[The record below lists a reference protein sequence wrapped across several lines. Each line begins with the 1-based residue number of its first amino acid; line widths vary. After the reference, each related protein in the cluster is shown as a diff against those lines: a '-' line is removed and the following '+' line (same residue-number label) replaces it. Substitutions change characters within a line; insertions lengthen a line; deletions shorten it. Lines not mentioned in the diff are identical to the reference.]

1 MKKYTYDDLR
11 DLFAEFFKNKSH
23 YVMSSF
29 PLVPKD
35 DDSLLLVNAGMAP
48 LKKFFTRAA
57 LPPSS
62 RVTTCQKC
70 IRTGDI
76 DSVGKT
82 ARHCTFF
89 EMFGN
94 FSFGDYF
101 KRDAIA
107 YAWEFLT
114 KVIGIPI
121 DKLYVSVYEEDN
133 EAFEIWEKEI
143 GIGSNRIFR
152 IGKEDNFWEIGVG
165 PCGPCSEIFYSFVD
179 EKIDSVEKFLELQDK
194 GELFEIWNLVFTQ
207 FNKNEDG
214 VYEALEYKNID
225 TGMGLE
231 RLAIITQGVSNVFET
246 DLLKSIVDSVKNM
259 ASALCRDDQ
268 LDYSSKVI
276 ADHSRSITFLICD
289 GVIPSN
295 EGRGYVLRRL
305 MRRSIRHAKLIGID
319 GKFLNDIVCRVIDK
333 YKNSYLELIERKEY
347 INNIVDVEEDNFS
360 RTLNKGID
368 ILLNNYVKELEDRN
382 EFILSGSKAFKLYD
396 TYGFPIELTEEIL
409 KEKNIKVDIDGFEF
423 EMKNQQKMARD
434 SRKTD
439 NYLGNDLGVL
449 NLTEN
454 YETEFVG
461 YESLKTKSKIKDL
474 IVDNNFSDSIKKDT
488 KGFLISNETPF
499 YPEMGGQI
507 GDIGTIKS
515 QNGVAR
521 VISTKKNMQGQIY
534 HLVEVLDGIINKDD
548 EIELIVNESRRRSI
562 CRNHTATHLLQSA
575 LRLVLGNHVKQS
587 GSYLDDKK
595 LRFDFTHFKALTS
608 DEIQQVENIVNEYI
622 YRQINVKTEIMDI
635 RSAKEKGAI
644 SLFDEKYENEVRVLS
659 VDDFSIE
666 LCGGTHVDNT
676 GFIGGFVIISESSVS
691 SGVRRIEATTGS
703 NVFDIVKSNRNI
715 LNEISSEIKASSTNE
730 IVNKV
735 KNLVLDI
742 KNKNSEILNLV
753 SAISN
758 EKLKDIDNIIEN
770 CKEKN
775 GIKIVVNIFN
785 DVDINRLRDTC
796 ANIRD
801 KVECGVFMLASV
813 INGRASVVCMAS
825 KKAIEFGIDCG
836 KLLKETLKLADGSGG
851 GRKDMAQGSTT
862 NIEKL
867 KNAFD
872 QIYEII

>member
-11 DLFAEFFKNKSH
+11 NVFIEFFKNKSH

-35 DDSLLLVNAGMAP
+35 DDSLLLINAGMAP
-48 LKKFFTRAA
+48 LKKFFTRTAT
-57 LPPSS
+57 PPSN

-101 KRDAIA
+101 KKDAIA

-114 KVIGIPI
+114 KVIEIPT
-121 DKLYVSVYEEDN
+121 DRLYISVYSEDD
-133 EAFEIWEKEI
+133 EAFDIWKKEI
-143 GIGSNRIFR
+143 GIEENRIFK

-179 EKIDSVEKFLELQDK
+179 EKIDSVGKFLELQDK

-214 VYEALEYKNID
+214 VYETLKYKNID

-231 RLAIITQGVSNVFET
+231 RLAIVTQGVKNVFET
-246 DLLKSIVDSVKNM
+246 DLLKCLVDKVKSM
-259 ASALCRDDQ
+259 ANLLCNEEQ

-305 MRRSIRHAKLIGID
+305 MRRSIRHAKLIGINE
-319 GKFLNDIVCRVIDK
+319 KFLNDMVSKVIDK
-333 YKNSYLELIERKEY
+333 YKNSYPELIERKEY
-347 INNIVDVEEDNFS
+347 ISNIVDVEEDNFS
-360 RTLNKGID
+360 KTLNNGMD
-368 ILLNNYVKELEDRN
+368 ILLNNYVKELENKN
-382 EFILSGSKAFKLYD
+382 ENILSGSKAFKLYD

-409 KEKNIKVDIDGFEF
+409 KEKNITIDIDGFEA
-423 EMKNQQKMARD
+423 EMKIQQKKARD
-434 SRKTD
+434 SRKID

-449 NLTEN
+449 NSTEN

-461 YESLKTKSKIKDL
+461 YECLEIKSKIMDI
-474 IVDNNFSDSIKKDT
+474 IVDNSFSDEIVCKT
-488 KGFLISNETPF
+488 KGFLIAKKTPF

-507 GDIGTIKS
+507 GDIGIIKS
-515 QNGVAR
+515 QNGTAR
-521 VISTKKNMQGQIY
+521 VISTQKNMQGQIY
-534 HLVEVLDGIINKDD
+534 HFVEVIDGTIHKND
-548 EIELIVNESRRRSI
+548 EILLIVDETRRKSI

-575 LRLVLGNHVKQS
+575 LRSVLGNHVKQS

-608 DEIQQVENIVNEYI
+608 DEIQKVEDIVNEHI
-622 YRQINVKTEIMDI
+622 YKQIDVKTEIMDI
-635 RSAKEKGAI
+635 ASAKEKGAI
-644 SLFDEKYENEVRVLS
+644 SLFNEKYEDEVRVLS

-666 LCGGTHVDNT
+666 LCGGTHVTNT
-676 GFIGGFVIISESSVS
+676 GFIGSFVITSESSVS

-703 NVFDIVKSNRNI
+703 NVFNIVKSNRNI
-715 LNEISSEIKASSTNE
+715 LNQVSSEIKVSSVSE

-753 SAISN
+753 SVISN
-758 EKLKDIDNIIEN
+758 AKLKVIDHIIAN

-775 GIKIVVNIFN
+775 GIKVVVNIFN
-785 DVDINRLRDTC
+785 DVDVNRLRDAC

-801 KVECGVFMLASV
+801 KVECGVFMLATV
-813 INGRASVVCMAS
+813 INGKASVVCMAN
-825 KKAIEFGIDCG
+825 KKAIELGIDCG
-836 KLLKETLKLADGSGG
+836 KLLKETLNLAGGSGG
-851 GRKDMAQGSTT
+851 GRKEMAQGYVTDV
-862 NIEKL
+862 EKL
-867 KNAFD
+867 KNAFN
-872 QIYEII
+872 QVYEII